1 MDNLETDDFES
12 IGLSR
17 GKYKSLA
24 HTTDITAAR
33 DLKDL
38 VEKNVLRPIGEGR
51 SRRYLIKTQ
60 YD

>member
-12 IGLSR
+12 IGISR

-33 DLKDL
+33 DLI
-38 VEKNVLRPIGEGR
+38 EKNVLRPIGEGR